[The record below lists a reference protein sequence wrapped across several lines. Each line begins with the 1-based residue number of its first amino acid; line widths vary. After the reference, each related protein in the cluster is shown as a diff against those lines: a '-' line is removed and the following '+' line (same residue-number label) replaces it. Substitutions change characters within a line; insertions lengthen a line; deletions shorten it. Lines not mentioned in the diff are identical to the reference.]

1 MTNLPGSAL
10 RRYWNPTAFA
20 FEFITVLFL
29 VFFVFTWMF
38 LSFLSKKN
46 KNKVFL
52 SVGYTIATALAFF
65 LPWAFASIGSKLP
78 VYPMLNPLVVIFQSF
93 LRGFG
98 KTGQVVGNSGLI
110 GAPLWQGLP
119 YIFGAQILGG
129 FAGFALFIGL
139 FYSFK
144 LMFKN
149 NADYERL
156 KSFGLAGLF
165 AKDHQMTLGKYS
177 LKEAIFITMLIALLP
192 FSAMI
197 DTTNYQLNHFQ
208 IKLIELLI
216 VGIIIFISSYFDFFA
231 FHLIF
236 PLIELVIKTA
246 LLVKSNNE
254 NKKENTKAYLQSLY
268 KFLIVLALTIIIPI
282 IIAFIAVAIKSK
294 TGVIISVS

>member
-144 LMFKN
+144 LIFKN
-149 NADYERL
+149 NADYEWL

-165 AKDHQMTLGKYS
+165 AKEHQMTLGKYS
-177 LKEAIFITMLIALLP
+177 IKEAIFITMLIVLLP

-208 IKLIELLI
+208 IKLIEILI

-246 LLVKSNNE
+246 LLVKSNSE

>member
-46 KNKVFL
+46 KNKIFL

-98 KTGQVVGNSGLI
+98 KTGQVVGNNGLI

-129 FAGFALFIGL
+129 FVGFALFIGL

-144 LMFKN
+144 LMFKSN
-149 NADYERL
+149 SDYEWL
-156 KSFGLAGLF
+156 KSFGIAGLF
-165 AKDHQMTLGKYS
+165 AKEHQMTLGKYS

-208 IKLIELLI
+208 IKLIEILI

-246 LLVKSNNE
+246 LLVESNSD

-268 KFLIVLALTIIIPI
+268 KFLIVLGLTIIIPI

>member
-129 FAGFALFIGL
+129 FAGFSLFIGL

-149 NADYERL
+149 NADYEWL

-165 AKDHQMTLGKYS
+165 AKEHQMTLGKYS
-177 LKEAIFITMLIALLP
+177 IKEAIFITMLIALLP

-208 IKLIELLI
+208 IKLIEILI

-246 LLVKSNNE
+246 LLVKSNSE

>member
-119 YIFGAQILGG
+119 YIFAAQIIGG

-149 NADYERL
+149 NNEYEWL

-165 AKDHQMTLGKYS
+165 VKDHQMTLGKYS
-177 LKEAIFITMLIALLP
+177 IKEAIFITMLIAILP

-208 IKLIELLI
+208 IKLIEILI

-246 LLVKSNNE
+246 LLVKSNSE

-282 IIAFIAVAIKSK
+282 IIAFIAIAIKSK

>member
-144 LMFKN
+144 LMFKS
-149 NADYERL
+149 NADYEWL

-246 LLVKSNNE
+246 LLVKSNSE

>member
-10 RRYWNPTAFA
+10 RKFWNPTAFA
-20 FEFITVLFL
+20 FEFLTVLFL

-46 KNKVFL
+46 KSKIFL

-98 KTGQVVGNSGLI
+98 KTGQVVGDNNLI
-110 GAPLWQGLP
+110 GSPLWQGMP

-144 LMFKN
+144 AMFKTN
-149 NADYERL
+149 VDYEWL
-156 KSFGLAGLF
+156 KSFKLSNLF
-165 AKDHQMTLGKYS
+165 TKEHHLTLGKFS
-177 LKEAIFITMLIALLP
+177 AKEALFITMLIALLP

-208 IKLIELLI
+208 IKLIELLV

-236 PLIELVIKTA
+236 PLIQLVIKTA

-254 NKKENTKAYLQSLY
+254 NKNENLKAYLQSLY
-268 KFLIVLALTIIIPI
+268 RFLIVLALTIIIPI
-282 IIAFIAVAIKSK
+282 IIAFIAIGIKSK

>member
-38 LSFLSKKN
+38 LYFLSKKN

-119 YIFGAQILGG
+119 YIFGAQIIGG

-149 NADYERL
+149 NADYEWL

-165 AKDHQMTLGKYS
+165 VKDHQMTLGKYS
-177 LKEAIFITMLIALLP
+177 IKEAIFITMLIALLP

-208 IKLIELLI
+208 IKLIEILI

-236 PLIELVIKTA
+236 PLIELVTKTA
-246 LLVKSNNE
+246 LLVKSNSE
-254 NKKENTKAYLQSLY
+254 NKNENTKAYLQSLY